1 MQTEVRG
8 AVVTQ
13 PGTDLIRRNI
23 GRRVK
28 AAREA
33 GGLSQD
39 AVATTAELGRS
50 TIVRIEQGDPR
61 VRFRERDFAAVLD
74 ACRVSGPEREA
85 LLGLSKQVQA
95 SHRQKS
101 WWHDYTGEPLPQSFF
116 LYLTLEDAATHLRS
130 YEADMVPALL
140 QTRGYAE
147 LMLEVATRPL
157 HPHSARR
164 QLEARLRRQALLTRP
179 QAPELEFVI
188 GEGALARLAHID
200 RRLAGEQV
208 RHLMEMAQLPNVA
221 IRVLPWSAGLHPG
234 MSLPVGFLMMEFP
247 IDPATCA
254 PFEPPI
260 AFAEPST
267 GLTYWSSPEE
277 METYR
282 RVWAAVLATTHDGT
296 RSHRVLQST
305 LDGLG

>member
-1 MQTEVRG
+1 MHTEVRG

-39 AVATTAELGRS
+39 AVATSAELGRS

-61 VRFRERDFAAVLD
+61 VRFRERDFTAVLD
-74 ACRVSGPEREA
+74 ACRVDGPEREA
-85 LLGLSKQVQA
+85 LLGLSKQVQG
-95 SHRQKS
+95 SNRQKS
-101 WWHDYTGEPLPQSFF
+101 WWHDYTGEPLPQTFF

-130 YEADMVPALL
+130 YESDMVPALL
-140 QTRGYAE
+140 QTRAYAE
-147 LMLEVATRPL
+147 LMLKVATRS
-157 HPHSARR
+157 PHTPADRR
-164 QLEARLRRQALLTRP
+164 RLEARLHRQSRLTGP
-179 QAPELEFVI
+179 EAPELEFVV
-188 GEGALARLAHID
+188 GEGALARLAHVD
-200 RRLAGEQV
+200 RNLAGEQL
-208 RHLMEMAQLPNVA
+208 RHLLAMAERPNIAVR
-221 IRVLPWSAGLHPG
+221 ILPWTAGLHPG

-247 IDPATCA
+247 IDPTTDA

-277 METYR
+277 VETYR
-282 RVWAAVLATTHDGT
+282 RVWAAVSASTHDPA
-296 RSHRVLQST
+296 RSCQVLQT
-305 LDGLG
+305 ALAAID